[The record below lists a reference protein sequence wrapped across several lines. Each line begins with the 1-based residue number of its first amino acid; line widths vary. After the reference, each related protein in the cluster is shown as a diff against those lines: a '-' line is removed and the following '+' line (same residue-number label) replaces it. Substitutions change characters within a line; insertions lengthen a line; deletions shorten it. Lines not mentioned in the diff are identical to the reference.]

1 MSEITHTGAS
11 VWEDPAAMERRLF
24 RTMCV
29 TVALSVVVSLVLAPW
44 RVTTGLVLGGL
55 LSLLNHHWL
64 RTAIGA
70 AFGTT
75 VAGVKPQIRI
85 VRYLFRYFIV
95 AAIITIANL
104 LDIVSLTATL
114 FGLCS
119 FVIAALMEAFM
130 QTYFAIVHREE
141 N

>member
-1 MSEITHTGAS
+1 
-11 VWEDPAAMERRLF
+11 MERRLF

-29 TVALSVVVSLVLAPW
+29 TVVLSVMISTVLAPW
-44 RVTTGLVLGGL
+44 RVTTGLLLGGV

-75 VAGVKPQIRI
+75 IAGVKPKIKI

-95 AAIITIANL
+95 AVMITIANL

-114 FGLCS
+114 IGLCS